1 MAALRITLLTFHVA
15 RGIAGLVVGALA
27 LRPFA
32 QTWIKRLYV
41 AALIVLAVF
50 LTATVAVD
58 WPNLGGEQRTIYS
71 ILIALAIVIV
81 SRGLLALRTSDS
93 LKYINHVYFTYI
105 SLWEG
110 FFIVG
115 LIDLG
120 APAWLVAAVAV
131 GVVIL
136 GGVLISGYKRGLVR
150 PA

>member
-1 MAALRITLLTFHVA
+1 VAALRIALLSSHIA
-15 RGIAGLVVGALA
+15 GGLAGLVLGAFA

-32 QTWIKRLYV
+32 PVWIKRLYA

-58 WPNLGGEQRTIYS
+58 WPNLGGAQRTIYS
-71 ILIALAIVIV
+71 VLIALAIVIV
-81 SRGLLALRTSDS
+81 ARGLFALQTTDPV
-93 LKYINHVYFTYI
+93 KYVNHMYFTYI

-120 APAWLVAAVAV
+120 APAWFIAAVAI
-131 GVVIL
+131 GVVLI
-136 GGVLISGYKRGLVR
+136 GGVLISGYRRRLVR